1 MENQSGQTVMLN
13 GQSRMQDSSWVIVY
27 VPVIMIRQYNTLFL
41 IFHFSIGQN
50 EIFICCWVMRIKRI
64 TPQKIGT
71 IRPLNSERQVYI
83 HELIALNKANFWALA
98 HFKVICSVALTI
110 VLSKQADGDGKEH
123 TTNSSLIDGYNLGIS
138 CIKYYYIEDHC

>member
-1 MENQSGQTVMLN
+1 MGHCVCPHNHDQVVEHTVSDIPLRN
-13 GQSRMQDSSWVIVY
+13 RAKQDL
-27 VPVIMIRQYNTLFL
+27 LF
-41 IFHFSIGQN
+41 
-50 EIFICCWVMRIKRI
+50 CWVTRIKRI
-64 TPQKIGT
+64 TPQKIGM
-71 IRPLNSERQVYI
+71 IRPLNSKRQVYI